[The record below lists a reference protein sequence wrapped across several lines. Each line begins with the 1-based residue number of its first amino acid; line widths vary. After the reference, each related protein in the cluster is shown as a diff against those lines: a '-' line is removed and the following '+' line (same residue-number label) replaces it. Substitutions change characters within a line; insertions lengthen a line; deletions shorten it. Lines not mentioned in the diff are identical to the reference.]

1 MFNIALPIK
10 RLTSHS
16 ADSDGEPLSR
26 TSTAVDD
33 GVDNPKGPLGLN
45 LLSHPSEPVVDL
57 IFVHGLGGGS
67 RKTWSKTDS
76 VSHYWPAEWLPND
89 PAFERVRIHSYGY
102 NSDWVK
108 GNDNCLNLHHIGKS
122 LLGELA
128 TSPHVAEG
136 ETSLVLI
143 GHSMGGLVIKKA
155 YMLARQDP
163 VHRHLAE
170 RTRAIY
176 FLGTPHRG
184 ADSARILK
192 NILQI
197 ASSAPA
203 YVTDL
208 VRGSGALQS
217 INDEFRQY
225 SGEINLWSFYET
237 QKLSSKGFSTL
248 IVDPES
254 ATLGY
259 REERQMPMNADHRSI
274 CKFDSASDQNY
285 TILRNALASTI
296 KSIRETKSNTKHM
309 RQRDS
314 IQALAEYLDIT
325 ENIDNDL
332 MVVQDAR
339 MEGTCQW
346 ISTKENYLNWKIPRD
361 ANSTILWID
370 GKPATGKSVL
380 SGYVIDDLRESGM
393 NCGYYFFKHN
403 DKSKSKLSAC
413 LRSLAFQMASTDP
426 VAREKLLELQENN
439 VKIEYDNER
448 SLWRSLF
455 VSGIL
460 QVTTSPHFWV
470 IDALDECFNPEPLFE
485 SMLSKFDYPA
495 SLNVFVTSRETP
507 QFLKIFS
514 GLGPR
519 LRREQISSDETRVD
533 IERLITSRAESLI
546 AEDDGSRLA
555 LVEQVL
561 EKSRGSFLW
570 TVLVLDE
577 LSSAFS
583 EQDIKQVL
591 DEVPRGMEP
600 LYHRALETMARA
612 TRGKKLAKAIL
623 EWTACAMRPLTVPE
637 LCTALE
643 LELKDKFPK
652 LAETITALCG
662 QLVSVDKFGRVQM
675 IHETAR
681 EFLLNDELESEFSV
695 SRIEAHTRMA
705 KTCLQYLTGN
715 DLKPPRTGRRHRDLS
730 IISGKTPFFAYACA
744 AFSYHLTQADPAAND
759 LLSLVDGFLKLNILT
774 WIENAAQT
782 KNLGIM
788 VRTAKDLKTY
798 VDLCTTERSPLR
810 SDIQA
815 IRSWTTDLQRIAA
828 KFTAALITSPSAIYS
843 LIPPFCPINSAI
855 HNTATT
861 GRKLSVVGL
870 PDLHWDDRLSCID
883 FRQERTSALCYGE
896 NFLAIGLTGG
906 RIALYHPTSCQEY
919 RSLNHGEAIKHL
931 RLREKSD
938 HLASSGLKTIRVWN
952 IRTGQLLHSLQ
963 SPRKCLDLLFD
974 GSRLLAPSS
983 NSEIW
988 SWDLDDGA
996 AMQPTTQ
1003 WRDSPDDG
1011 SKFLRRPPS
1020 ALSIGVA
1027 HKMLAVAY
1035 SSKPV
1040 TIWDL
1045 DGDVYYGSCGK
1056 KLATGETALDPVLAL
1071 QFNPNPSIELLA
1083 VSYLDGDL
1091 TIVDPFEDI
1100 EIERRRVIC
1109 HTLAASADG
1118 RLLAGGG
1125 GGGVIQIFEFDTLRL
1140 VYKVKT
1146 SDLWIKQLAFSQDG
1160 LNLADLRGSQCNVW
1174 TPPILLGG
1182 SIDDD
1187 VSVDTSNTY
1196 VDTPNSEKEAKI
1208 SALTVIPD
1216 GVLCGKEDGSVCL
1229 YDTASGY
1236 LLRKLYSHKASLRI
1250 LRWLPKTRT
1259 VMSVCISNRILAWRL
1274 EKSENDDSWIP
1285 EAPVLELCLECEGNS
1300 VVHLLP
1306 GEDAGKFILSTHQSD
1321 HFWNL
1326 ATAGEESSK
1335 TYTQDGSK
1343 ATRIWLQHPKSPAH
1357 AICVGSETARVY
1369 VWQDWAE
1376 VASVKLGINL
1386 SGLQP
1391 KSVFSYGKD
1400 GRILLELEEI
1410 DGSADTKGIVS
1421 INTTHLV
1428 SGLGH
1433 GIEALAFPAQTGTRS
1448 AGSSAAQAPQTAM
1461 RTASNPRESPTSS
1474 QPATSLPEPIVSL
1487 IAHVIGLDTTGNNTR
1502 LVFLDTSSW
1511 VCSMELDGPQRKAID
1526 AASSHARHF
1535 FAPYDWFAGARHL
1548 IGGVS
1553 SNHDVVFARN
1563 GDIAVVKGGL
1573 EYAEVVRTVA
1583 PPGGTQNRK

>member
-1 MFNIALPIK
+1 MFNIAFPIK
-10 RLTSHS
+10 RHTSHS
-16 ADSDGEPLSR
+16 TSSDGGPLSR

-33 GVDNPKGPLGLN
+33 GLDDPKGPLGLN
-45 LLSHPSEPVVDL
+45 LLHHPLEPTVDF

-76 VSHYWPAEWLPND
+76 LCHYWPAEWLPRD
-89 PAFERVRIHSYGY
+89 PAFEGVRIHSYGY
-102 NSDWVK
+102 NSDWAK
-108 GNDNCLNLHHIGKS
+108 GNENCLNIHHIGKS

-128 TSPHVAEG
+128 TSPHIAEG
-136 ETSLVLI
+136 ATSLVLI

-155 YMLARQDP
+155 YMLAHQDP
-163 VHRHLAE
+163 AHRHLAE

-217 INDEFRQY
+217 INDEFRHY
-225 SGEINLWSFYET
+225 SGEICLRSFYET

-259 REERQMPMNADHRSI
+259 REEWQMPMNADHRSI
-274 CKFDSASDQNY
+274 CKFDSPSDQNF
-285 TILRNALASTI
+285 TILRNALASTVKGISETESNI
-296 KSIRETKSNTKHM
+296 KHL

-314 IQALAEYLDIT
+314 TKALAEYLGIT
-325 ENIDNDL
+325 ENIEDDL

-339 MEGTCQW
+339 MEGTCRW
-346 ISTKENYLNWKIPRD
+346 ISAKENYQNWKTPRG
-361 ANSTILWID
+361 ANSPILWID

-380 SGYVIDDLRESGM
+380 SGYVIDDLRASGM
-393 NCGYYFFKHN
+393 NCSYYFFKHN

-413 LRSLAFQMASTDP
+413 LRSLAFQMASTDTA
-426 VAREKLLELQENN
+426 ARDKLLELQEDH
-439 VKIEYDNER
+439 VKIEHDNER

-455 VSGIL
+455 ASGIF

-470 IDALDECFNPEPLFE
+470 IDALDECSNPEPLFE
-485 SMLSKFDYPA
+485 SMLSKFDYPG
-495 SLNVFVTSRETP
+495 SLNVLVTSRETP

-519 LRREQISSDETRVD
+519 LRREQISSDETHVD
-533 IERLITSRAESLI
+533 IERIITSRAESLI
-546 AEDDGSRLA
+546 AEDDESRLA
-555 LVEQVL
+555 LVEKVL

-600 LYHRALETMARA
+600 LYRRALETMARA

-623 EWTACAMRPLTVPE
+623 EWAACAMRPLTVPE

-643 LELKDKFPK
+643 IELEDKFPR
-652 LAETITALCG
+652 LMETVTALCG

-681 EFLLNDELESEFSV
+681 EFLLSDELESEFSV
-695 SRIEAHTRMA
+695 TKTEAHTRMA
-705 KTCLQYLTGN
+705 KACLLYLTGN

-730 IISGKTPFFAYACA
+730 AFSEKTPFFAYACT
-744 AFSYHLTQADPAAND
+744 AFSYHLTQADPTAND
-759 LLSLVDGFLKLNILT
+759 LLSLVDRFLKLNILS

-798 VDLCTTERSPLR
+798 VELCAAERSPLR
-810 SDIQA
+810 PDIQA
-815 IRSWTTDLQRIAA
+815 IKSWTTDLQRIAA

-843 LIPPFCPINSAI
+843 LIPPFCPIKSAI
-855 HNTATT
+855 HNTAAT
-861 GRKLSVVGL
+861 GKKLSVVGL

-896 NFLAIGLTGG
+896 NFLAIGLTSG

-931 RLREKSD
+931 RLRGKSD

-952 IRTGQLLHSLQ
+952 IRTGQLLHCLQ

-974 GSRLLAPSS
+974 GSRLLAPS
-983 NSEIW
+983 NNNEIW

-996 AMQPTTQ
+996 VMQPTAQ

-1011 SKFLRRPPS
+1011 SRFLRRPPS

-1045 DGDVYYGSCGK
+1045 EGNVYLGSCGK

-1071 QFNPNPSIELLA
+1071 QFNPNPNIELLA

-1091 TIVDPFEDI
+1091 AIVDPFEDI

-1125 GGGVIQIFEFDTLRL
+1125 GGGVIQIFEFDTLSL

-1182 SIDDD
+1182 PIDDD

-1196 VDTPNSEKEAKI
+1196 VDAPNSGKDAKI
-1208 SALTVIPD
+1208 TALALIPD
-1216 GVLCGKEDGSVCL
+1216 GVLCGKDDGSVCL
-1229 YDTASGY
+1229 YDIASGY

-1250 LRWLPKTRT
+1250 LRWLPKSRT

-1274 EKSENDDSWIP
+1274 DKPKKDDSWISQ
-1285 EAPVLELCLECEGNS
+1285 ALVLELCLECEGNS

-1306 GEDAGKFILSTHQSD
+1306 SADEVKFILSTHQSD
-1321 HFWNL
+1321 HFWDL
-1326 ATAGEESSK
+1326 TTAREETSK
-1335 TYTQDGSK
+1335 TYTQAESK

-1357 AICVGSETARVY
+1357 AICVGSGTARIY
-1369 VWQDWAE
+1369 AWQDWAE
-1376 VASVKLGINL
+1376 VASIKLGMSL
-1386 SGLQP
+1386 LGLQS
-1391 KSVFSYGKD
+1391 KTFSHTGKMVESCWNLKRLTALPTLSASFQSKQ
-1400 GRILLELEEI
+1400 RILYR
-1410 DGSADTKGIVS
+1410 A
-1421 INTTHLV
+1421 
-1428 SGLGH
+1428 LG
-1433 GIEALAFPAQTGTRS
+1433 P
-1448 AGSSAAQAPQTAM
+1448 
-1461 RTASNPRESPTSS
+1461 PRRWHRRLKLGPT
-1474 QPATSLPEPIVSL
+1474 EP
-1487 IAHVIGLDTTGNNTR
+1487 
-1502 LVFLDTSSW
+1502 
-1511 VCSMELDGPQRKAID
+1511 
-1526 AASSHARHF
+1526 
-1535 FAPYDWFAGARHL
+1535 
-1548 IGGVS
+1548 GV
-1553 SNHDVVFARN
+1553 R
-1563 GDIAVVKGGL
+1563 
-1573 EYAEVVRTVA
+1573 
-1583 PPGGTQNRK
+1583 